1 MAFAIK
7 ITDVQSGV
15 YRYYS
20 QTIIRL
26 KGDSFSDIVLLTDG
40 EDLDEVDVS
49 KTLVEAEKKID
60 EVKKH
65 FLQGILKAKIIEFPE
80 IEEYNKIDNE

>member
-7 ITDVQSGV
+7 ITNIQEGIV
-15 YRYYS
+15 RYYS
-20 QTIIRL
+20 QTIMTI
-26 KGDSFSDIVLLTDG
+26 KGDTFLDIVLLTDG
-40 EDLDEVDVS
+40 KDYDEVNVS
-49 KTLVEAEKKID
+49 KTLLEAEKKID
-60 EVKKH
+60 EIKKH